1 MIQSTAATLRLAV
14 LPGAAAP
21 GAPVAVNGGGVF
33 TLPGIDVAGDVTP
46 GASMPNLPAMMV
58 AGSAD
63 DRQPNAATGKGLPM
77 PGVSPA
83 LPPAGDASPRESLPV
98 ALTSSM
104 PQPAPDAAD
113 DEPISCG
120 LIIDK
125 PLGLKPVAP
134 GDPRPVLM
142 PTPKV
147 PLPVKAP
154 RSDTPPAPAPV
165 NPASPPVAG
174 APAVAPVILTP
185 PTAVPIDAPTAAPQP
200 QADTPAILPDILTPP
215 LMPPASGKPFV
226 PPTILTPP
234 VPAPRPTVAEE
245 FPLPVEIIYVDVDMP
260 VKQVADGPPVA
271 AAAVVAAHTPPPSKP
286 GTPPVDADSGGPTES
301 PPSDPAPVGADIAAP
316 IVSSAPVLPTLTP
329 TPTPTPTD
337 VSPATLPV
345 TEVAPPLASASAPV
359 GVSSH
364 VGVKKD
370 RAATAQLRPARTP
383 VPTSDPVV
391 AKPPAPE
398 QISVALDAS
407 PTMTLPRS
415 LPIVEHA
422 PVDAA
427 PVPVDAAKPST
438 VAAPAENA
446 VNPATSEAHMLPV
459 SPPIVALA
467 AAVPIA
473 GALVQQPAP
482 KAPAGVAPAPPR
494 DEVAEM
500 AAAMNATITA
510 PAPVTVAT
518 SHPDPV
524 GARDGA
530 PVLATPPAFSATPA
544 PTPVASP
551 PPTLPI
557 TTGAASPITPA
568 AATPPLVTTPV
579 TVAEVPVAARTID
592 KPAIETRADAVRPA
606 SAPDL
611 SPAPVGTTAA
621 AGIVFGAA
629 KLAAQRSE
637 REDRTLTLGSE
648 ALAATTAPAERLAVA
663 ATQGGNQPSLNMTD
677 QRWPHA
683 MVAHIEALRDA
694 VADAANAADT
704 RIRLVPDALGGID
717 IGVRQDGDT
726 LHVHFAA
733 DQPQTRA
740 LLQEAQP
747 RLAEAAEARGLK
759 LGQTSVG
766 TDAGHSQQRQQQQ
779 PHQSAAQPVRRNSF
793 TATTS
798 ADETGDGRIA

>member
-1 MIQSTAATLRLAV
+1 
-14 LPGAAAP
+14 
-21 GAPVAVNGGGVF
+21 
-33 TLPGIDVAGDVTP
+33 
-46 GASMPNLPAMMV
+46 
-58 AGSAD
+58 
-63 DRQPNAATGKGLPM
+63 
-77 PGVSPA
+77 
-83 LPPAGDASPRESLPV
+83 
-98 ALTSSM
+98 M

-154 RSDTPPAPAPV
+154 RSDTPPAPAPA
-165 NPASPPVAG
+165 NPASPLVAG

-185 PTAVPIDAPTAAPQP
+185 PTAVPIEAPTAVPQP
-200 QADTPAILPDILTPP
+200 QPDTPAILPDILTPP
-215 LMPPASGKPFV
+215 LMPPANGKPFV

-260 VKQVADGPPVA
+260 VKQVADGLPVA
-271 AAAVVAAHTPPPSKP
+271 AAAVAAAHTPPPSKP
-286 GTPPVDADSGGPTES
+286 GTSPVDADSGGPTES

-337 VSPATLPV
+337 VSPATVPV
-345 TEVAPPLASASAPV
+345 TEVAPPFASASAPN

-364 VGVKKD
+364 VGVKQD
-370 RAATAQLRPARTP
+370 RAATAQLRPAGMP
-383 VPTSDPVV
+383 VPPSKPVAAPAASSPATADSVV
-391 AKPPAPE
+391 AKPPATE

-415 LPIVEHA
+415 LPIVEYA

-427 PVPVDAAKPST
+427 PLPVDAAKPST
-438 VAAPAENA
+438 VAAPAENG
-446 VNPATSEAHMLPV
+446 VQPATSEAHMLPV
-459 SPPIVALA
+459 APPIVALA
-467 AAVPIA
+467 AAVPVA
-473 GALVQQPAP
+473 GAVVQPPAP
-482 KAPAGVAPAPPR
+482 KTPASVAPTPPR
-494 DEVAEM
+494 DEVAKM

-518 SHPDPV
+518 SRPAPAR
-524 GARDGA
+524 ARDGA
-530 PVLATPPAFSATPA
+530 PVLATPPAAIPAPSATPA
-544 PTPVASP
+544 PTPATSP
-551 PPTLPI
+551 LQVPPI
-557 TTGAASPITPA
+557 TTGVAPMIAAAPA
-568 AATPPLVTTPV
+568 AAAPPLVTTPV
-579 TVAEVPVAARTID
+579 TAAEVPVAARTID
-592 KPAIETRADAVRPA
+592 KPAIETRADAVRSA
-606 SAPDL
+606 SAPYL

-621 AGIVFGAA
+621 AGVVFGAA

-637 REDRTLTLGSE
+637 REDRILTLGSE

-663 ATQGGNQPSLNMTD
+663 ATQAGNQPSLDMTD